1 MFQTKR
7 EMQIKIDD
15 QSEEISR
22 LKEEI
27 NGLKDALT
35 SLEGVGRCVS
45 NMCLDC
51 KYALTIGEKY
61 NRRPYA
67 CLKNLTCQDY
77 SPV

>member
-7 EMQIKIDD
+7 AMQLKIDD
-15 QSEEISR
+15 QSKEISR

-27 NGLKDALT
+27 NGLKDAVT

-45 NMCLDC
+45 NMCMDC
-51 KYALTIGEKY
+51 KYALTIGGKY

-67 CLKNLTCQDY
+67 CLKDVVCPDY